1 MRSVTCRRLIEL
13 YEAVHVEL
21 GSQVYREHRIQR
33 TAEHSQARRGREET
47 GRGYTRSRPA
57 AAAQSEL
64 KTSPQADVSA
74 ERTAACPFP
83 SIYSPPSPF
92 STMQAI
98 KLQRKYP
105 EVSQE
110 DMFDLI
116 NRFKS
121 VPLLS

>member
-1 MRSVTCRRLIEL
+1 
-13 YEAVHVEL
+13 
-21 GSQVYREHRIQR
+21 
-33 TAEHSQARRGREET
+33 
-47 GRGYTRSRPA
+47 
-57 AAAQSEL
+57 
-64 KTSPQADVSA
+64 
-74 ERTAACPFP
+74 
-83 SIYSPPSPF
+83 
-92 STMQAI
+92 MQAI